1 MMSLNTAF
9 KKVYGEAL
17 EPYGFKKVKGK
28 YPYFARVIGEEIVH
42 VITCAPHSANPG
54 REDIEKGY
62 MVFGGIATVYRPRIN
77 FDDKP
82 WDNTNWF
89 IQDLNV
95 NRGLEIVDDLPEY
108 IRKSPIFEAYLKLR
122 ENKCPRDRFNELFVF
137 SYSKNDEASLL
148 MSLKNALEETK
159 QYMLPLFETI
169 KDLRTCLDYFR
180 YFRGDLF
187 VTDEY
192 DFGNNHKGY
201 EYNESFLNYF
211 FYTVEEYKNMRIKML
226 KEGEVELKE
235 KILSGKIK
243 MTMESF
249 EKDKKFGEEIVN
261 EQIATFTKYME
272 EKEEH
277 IKLMNEMERR
287 KEKNK
292 ELLRDY
298 GFDI

>member
-9 KKVYGEAL
+9 QKVYGEAL

-28 YPYFARVIGEEIVH
+28 HPYYARVIGEEIVH
-42 VITCAPHSANPG
+42 VITCAPQPANFG

-82 WDNTNWF
+82 WDNSNWY
-89 IQDLNV
+89 IQDLSV
-95 NRGLEIVDDLPEY
+95 NINLEIADDLPEY
-108 IRKSPIFEAYLKLR
+108 IRNSPIFEAYLKLR
-122 ENKCPRDRFNELFVF
+122 ENKCPRDRFQELFVF
-137 SYSKNDEASLL
+137 SYTKNDEASLL
-148 MSLKNALEETK
+148 VSLKNALKETK

-169 KDLRTCLDYFR
+169 KDLRTCLDYFL

-187 VTDEY
+187 VIDEY

-201 EYNESFLNYF
+201 EYNEGFLNYI
-211 FYTVEEYKNMRIKML
+211 FYTTEEYKNM
-226 KEGEVELKE
+226 
-235 KILSGKIK
+235 KIRGHENGNRRRLEEMAAGKTK

-249 EKDKKFGEEIVN
+249 EKDRKFREELMN

-277 IKLMNEMERR
+277 IKLMKEMERR

-292 ELLRDY
+292 ELLRGY